1 MATASSSKTGM
12 SLSEAYKVLDK
23 AQKESFKNRK
33 NEVLCEISHSKVV
46 AAHAAI
52 YDALKEAE
60 ANSTLQADLQK
71 ALDDVKLARQ
81 WCEHYKRDLNTAVEA
96 EKAAVLAKEEADK
109 KYSGELK
116 ALKESIEHH
125 KKENLDLL
133 KSKNAT
139 IIEVAAAEARLKSAA
154 AKFDPEEAKK
164 LTVALEGY
172 KADRVLLDQ
181 QLASNQA
188 TLRAQNIKLDELSK
202 ANAALV
208 HAIEAAKIEKLEL
221 QRQASSVRKGIAKAF
236 SEDQVDWPKVKELLG
251 EATMKKLEAWVQ
263 VPAHN
268 VRDSISKGIGFF
280 TKASNTFDKAYK
292 GFVVVLKKALEVL
305 KTTGSTY
312 VACIATWVNMIL
324 KDAVMIDLKTAKF
337 YRLDLEARLASVKAS
352 NPLASV
358 KQKAAIANQ
367 ASTNEKERS
376 WRDVWAESRSRLRLA
391 LDSFNK
397 RAKATAAASGKFIYK
412 QWQKVKGATR
422 RLHNF
427 VFGNS
432 KVEGK
437 RVVPPEL
444 DQDIPAER
452 GPFGWFRHS
461 KGKTYKVPSVEAE
474 ELEREAAAYSVDS
487 LAPEPDTKP
496 GVIFEAQAS

>member
-1 MATASSSKTGM
+1 MATASSSKSGM

-33 NEVLCEISHSKVV
+33 GEVLCEISHSKVV

-52 YDALKEAE
+52 YDALKEAD

-81 WCEHYKRDLNTAVEA
+81 WCEHYKRNLNTAVEA
-96 EKAAVLAKEEADK
+96 EKAAHLAKEEADK

-154 AKFDPEEAKK
+154 AKYDPEEAKK
-164 LTVALEGY
+164 LTVALEGF

-208 HAIEAAKIEKLEL
+208 HAIEQAKIEKLEL

-312 VACIATWVNMIL
+312 IASIATWVNMIL

-337 YRLDLEARLASVKAS
+337 YRLDLEARIASVKAS
-352 NPLASV
+352 NPLASI
-358 KQKAAIANQ
+358 KEKARVANG
-367 ASTNEKERS
+367 ASPPENDRS
-376 WRDVWAESRSRLRLA
+376 WRDVWNESRTRLRLA
-391 LDSFNK
+391 MDSFTK
-397 RAKATAAASGKFIYK
+397 RAKATSAATTKFIYK
-412 QWQKVKGATR
+412 QWRKVKSFTGRIGA
-422 RLHNF
+422 F
-427 VFGNS
+427 FFGNS

-437 RVVPPEL
+437 RVLRPEV
-444 DQDIPAER
+444 DPAIPAQK
-452 GPFGWFRHS
+452 GPLGWFRRS
-461 KGKTYKVPSVEAE
+461 GGKTYRVPSVVAA
-474 ELEREAAAYSVDS
+474 ELEREAAAYSIDS
-487 LAPEPDTKP
+487 LAPEPEIKRE
-496 GVIFEAQAS
+496 VIFEATAS